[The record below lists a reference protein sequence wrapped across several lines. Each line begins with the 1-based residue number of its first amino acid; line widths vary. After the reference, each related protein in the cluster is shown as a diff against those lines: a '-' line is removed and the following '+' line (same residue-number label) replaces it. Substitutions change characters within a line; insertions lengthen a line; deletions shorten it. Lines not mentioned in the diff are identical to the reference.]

1 MVVGRNAEVFDPI
14 HCILFYVLQ
23 EFELTSHSSSAI
35 PQYPI
40 AMFIV
45 RKLVLNVTIAGIL
58 FRSRLTAMNELIDG
72 ETGKPIQ
79 NYRPTVF

>member
-58 FRSRLTAMNELIDG
+58 FRSRLTAMNELI
-72 ETGKPIQ
+72 ETGKPLQ

>member
-35 PQYPI
+35 PQYPLAI
-40 AMFIV
+40 FIV

-58 FRSRLTAMNELIDG
+58 FRSRLTAMNELIG
-72 ETGKPIQ
+72 TGKPIQ

>member
-1 MVVGRNAEVFDPI
+1 
-14 HCILFYVLQ
+14 
-23 EFELTSHSSSAI
+23 
-35 PQYPI
+35 
-40 AMFIV
+40 MFIV
-45 RKLVLNVTIAGIL
+45 RKLVLNVTIAVIL

>member
-58 FRSRLTAMNELIDG
+58 FRSRLTAMNELI

>member
-23 EFELTSHSSSAI
+23 EFELTSHSLSAI
-35 PQYPI
+35 PQYPLAI
-40 AMFIV
+40 FIV

-58 FRSRLTAMNELIDG
+58 FRSRLTAMNELI
-72 ETGKPIQ
+72 ETGKPLQ